1 MTRPQHAIQV
11 VARLTGLSA
20 HVIRVWEKRYGAVTP
35 GRTEGARRLYSDEE
49 LERLRLLRRLTTSGH
64 RIGDVARQSTEQLR
78 RWVDVM
84 AESEATGVVDR
95 GNGGA
100 MSKVGMEE
108 DVAREWV
115 ERCFEPLV
123 RMDGV
128 GLERVLQRA
137 ELELGLM
144 GMLLRVMVPLA
155 REMGDRWR
163 SGHLTAAQEHVG
175 TFVLRTQLGR
185 HLLSHATG
193 VSAPG
198 IVVATLVGQMH
209 ELGALMSAALAAALG
224 WRVVY
229 LGTSLPGHEIAGA
242 VQRVQA
248 RAVALS
254 FVHPEADPLAA
265 AELIVMRTALPEG
278 CPILVGGRAV
288 GSYRDALDAAGALRF
303 ESLQELGGSLDR
315 IARER
320 GAIFTLEKR

>member
-1 MTRPQHAIQV
+1 M
-11 VARLTGLSA
+11 
-20 HVIRVWEKRYGAVTP
+20 
-35 GRTEGARRLYSDEE
+35 
-49 LERLRLLRRLTTSGH
+49 
-64 RIGDVARQSTEQLR
+64 
-78 RWVDVM
+78 
-84 AESEATGVVDR
+84 
-95 GNGGA
+95 
-100 MSKVGMEE
+100 
-108 DVAREWV
+108 
-115 ERCFEPLV
+115 
-123 RMDGV
+123 
-128 GLERVLQRA
+128 
-137 ELELGLM
+137 
-144 GMLLRVMVPLA
+144 
-155 REMGDRWR
+155 
-163 SGHLTAAQEHVG
+163 
-175 TFVLRTQLGR
+175 
-185 HLLSHATG
+185 SHATG